1 MGENSGVS
9 QSNDRVSKE
18 REQRVHN
25 TLSQNIKDTAIEKAK
40 ERQARLDKEKCRLN
54 VEPRTQPLRGV
65 VTENEISYVN
75 SSSEDAGLSSD
86 DSNSP
91 YQWTD
96 VVNSMTGASDTEMQ
110 ELEHSDAEENYKRFK
125 KAKKNLKKK

>member
-1 MGENSGVS
+1 MA
-9 QSNDRVSKE
+9 
-18 REQRVHN
+18 
-25 TLSQNIKDTAIEKAK
+25 QNIMDTAIEKAK
-40 ERQARLDKEKCRLN
+40 DRQARLNKEKCRLN
-54 VEPRTQPLRGV
+54 VGTRTQPLRGV
-65 VTENEISYVN
+65 VAAAADVSNANADATDVPENEISYVN

-110 ELEHSDAEENYKRFK
+110 ELEHSDAEENYERIK
-125 KAKKNLKKK
+125 KAKKILKK